1 MNDYW
6 LTTGETAKKL
16 GVSRQHVV
24 DLCNR
29 NELSFVKVGTHRR
42 ILDSSARA
50 LIKPPLTR
58 EQEKSLWLHRAL
70 LAHLMLDPQKVLKAA
85 LTNIEDWKTKH
96 RTDSMTTQYLEQWE
110 RVIDSG
116 VDNVAGVLT
125 GTDDTSKELRQ
136 NSPFAGVLSDGE
148 RQMVLHSFREHWN
161 QEHDAA

>member
-58 EQEKSLWLHRAL
+58 EQENRSGCT
-70 LAHLMLDPQKVLKAA
+70 AHFWRTSC
-85 LTNIEDWKTKH
+85 LTRK
-96 RTDSMTTQYLEQWE
+96 RS
-110 RVIDSG
+110 
-116 VDNVAGVLT
+116 
-125 GTDDTSKELRQ
+125 
-136 NSPFAGVLSDGE
+136 
-148 RQMVLHSFREHWN
+148 
-161 QEHDAA
+161 